1 MTATI
6 SDPVAEML
14 HDVGEAMPN
23 LPTADE
29 LAGPSCGPCSPST
42 T

>member
-29 LAGPSCGPCSPST
+29 LAGPVVRPCSPST